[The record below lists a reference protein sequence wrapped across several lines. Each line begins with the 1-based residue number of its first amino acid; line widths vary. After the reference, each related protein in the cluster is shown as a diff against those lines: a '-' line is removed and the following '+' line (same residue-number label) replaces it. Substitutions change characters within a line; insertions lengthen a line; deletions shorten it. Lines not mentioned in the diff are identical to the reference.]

1 MLLPAPPLRTSVAVC
16 VDCLRGIRVAD
27 RSPSARTDSEAKE
40 RSKAKKA
47 GSKVEAGKKTAVKG
61 GAAPRAQKKTGNRGA
76 L

>member
-1 MLLPAPPLRTSVAVC
+1 VYTGFKSYEALTDGRPH
-16 VDCLRGIRVAD
+16 
-27 RSPSARTDSEAKE
+27 RTDSEAKE

-47 GSKVEAGKKTAVKG
+47 GSKVEAGKKAAVKG